1 MRLRAVALVVV
12 AGLSVAAPASAIEV
26 EDLFQSPF
34 LAAISQP
41 EPPSSPPE
49 ILPIAVVVPDPDPNL
64 PIVRWFGC
72 TPPYD
77 GICVRDPYA
86 EKPPAELVPDQV
98 ESVEDWRPLV
108 EAFFEPGE
116 VDRALRVIRCESG
129 GDAVAKNPNSSAS
142 GLFQHLGS
150 LWGDRTVKSG
160 NGGADIFDP
169 VSNVA
174 VAAWL
179 VYEGGG
185 WSHWNPSRHCWG

>member
-1 MRLRAVALVVV
+1 MRLRAFSLVVV
-12 AGLSVAAPASAIEV
+12 LGLSVAAPASAVEV

-41 EPPSSPPE
+41 ESSPPVPDL
-49 ILPIAVVVPDPDPNL
+49 LPPVIVVPDPDPKL

-108 EAFFEPGE
+108 EAFFEPSE

-129 GDAVAKNPNSSAS
+129 GDAAAKNPSSSAS

-150 LWGDRTVKSG
+150 LWTDRAVKSG
-160 NGGADIFDP
+160 YDGADIFDP

-185 WSHWNPSRHCWG
+185 WSHWNPSRHCWS

>member
-1 MRLRAVALVVV
+1 MRLRAFIFMVI
-12 AGLSVAAPASAIEV
+12 AGLVVAAPALAADQ

-41 EPPSSPPE
+41 ESSPPVPDL
-49 ILPIAVVVPDPDPNL
+49 LPPVIVVPDPDPKL

-77 GICVRDPYA
+77 GICVRDPFA
-86 EKPPAELVPDQV
+86 DKPPAELVPDQV

-108 EAFFEPGE
+108 EAFFEPSE

-129 GDAVAKNPNSSAS
+129 GDAAAKNPSSSAS

-150 LWGDRTVKSG
+150 LWTDRAVKSG
-160 NGGADIFDP
+160 YDGADIFDP

-185 WSHWNPSRHCWG
+185 WSHWNPSRHCWS

>member
-1 MRLRAVALVVV
+1 MRLRAFSLVVV
-12 AGLSVAAPASAIEV
+12 LGLSVAAPASAVEV

-34 LAAISQP
+34 LAAISQS
-41 EPPSSPPE
+41 ESSPPVPDL
-49 ILPIAVVVPDPDPNL
+49 LPPVIVVPDPDPKL

-77 GICVRDPYA
+77 GICVRDPFA
-86 EKPPAELVPDQV
+86 DKPPAELVPDQV

-108 EAFFEPGE
+108 EAFFEPSE

-129 GDAVAKNPNSSAS
+129 GDAAAKNPSSSAS

-150 LWGDRTVKSG
+150 LWTDRAVKSG
-160 NGGADIFDP
+160 YDGADIFDP

-185 WSHWNPSRHCWG
+185 WSHWNPSRHCWS

>member
-1 MRLRAVALVVV
+1 MRLRAFSLVVV
-12 AGLSVAAPASAIEV
+12 LGLSVAAPASAVEV

-34 LAAISQP
+34 LAAISQS
-41 EPPSSPPE
+41 ESSPPVPDL
-49 ILPIAVVVPDPDPNL
+49 LPPVIVVPDPDPKL

-108 EAFFEPGE
+108 EAFFEPSE

-129 GDAVAKNPNSSAS
+129 GDAAAKNPSSSAS

-150 LWGDRTVKSG
+150 LWTDRAVKSG
-160 NGGADIFDP
+160 YDGADIFDP

-185 WSHWNPSRHCWG
+185 WSHWNPSRHCWS

>member
-1 MRLRAVALVVV
+1 MRLRAFSLVVV
-12 AGLSVAAPASAIEV
+12 LGLSVAAPASAVEV

-41 EPPSSPPE
+41 ESSPPVPDL
-49 ILPIAVVVPDPDPNL
+49 LPPVIVVPDPDPKL

-77 GICVRDPYA
+77 GICVRDPFA
-86 EKPPAELVPDQV
+86 DKPPAELVPDQV

-108 EAFFEPGE
+108 EAFFEPSE

-129 GDAVAKNPNSSAS
+129 GDAAAKNPSSSAS

-150 LWGDRTVKSG
+150 LWTDRAVKSG
-160 NGGADIFDP
+160 YDGADIFDP

-185 WSHWNPSRHCWG
+185 WSHWNPSRHCWS